1 MARANDLQRTADC
14 EDHLRDNRGSPDY
27 LARLRSSMRR
37 AIGDA
42 KIREQNKAAK
52 GGRSAAV
59 TITLDRVMA
68 KLAVNNYCCALTGLE
83 FWLDEADRYGPNM
96 PSIDRIDPDGEYSDA
111 NVRVVLYGVNGLRGR
126 GSDADI
132 YRIAAALIHHG

>member
-1 MARANDLQRTADC
+1 MIYNGPRTVKTIFGTT
-14 EDHLRDNRGSPDY
+14 EVHPDY

-59 TITLDRVMA
+59 TITLDQVMA

-83 FWLDEADRYGPNM
+83 FWLDEADRYGPSM
-96 PSIDRIDPDGEYSDA
+96 PSIDRIDPDGNIAMQMS
-111 NVRVVLYGVNGLRGR
+111 VLSFTASTGCAIR
-126 GSDADI
+126 GSDV